1 MPPLPFM
8 REKSR
13 GKEID
18 KSTMNQKKYSAG
30 NIFAKGVIGN
40 VRKAQEDCHSF
51 KLDTPNGDL
60 FVVCDGMGGHVG
72 GAKASNLAVDSIVEY
87 INKEKYA
94 TPIDALNGALQ
105 FANMQIL
112 GFADANPE
120 YKGMGTTACI
130 LLLRDDGAW
139 IAHVGDSRIY
149 LYLGKEKKL
158 HRITKDH
165 SYVQTLVDAGEI
177 TDEQAEHHPN
187 KNRILKALGIKP
199 DLTPTFNFEKR
210 PILPK
215 RGDIFLIC
223 SDGLSGM
230 IPDGTIQKVLGQ
242 DITLA
247 QKGERL
253 IDLAMQGETVV
264 PGGQDNCTLELIE
277 VDNSKVK
284 KSVFHSY
291 NPHQGPQKTQK
302 KGANLRKIERIL
314 IIAVVV
320 LAVGL
325 GALVLLKPNNGGA
338 NNDDNNSGSTT
349 PTTATVSNTGKG
361 TSTMGLVANLG
372 EGDEGD
378 GTPAEN
384 DSIIAA
390 KRVAMIDDSVKIIGD
405 NISKWNK
412 KIKELELEKERI
424 KKNITGKGEDGKKEL
439 QRLKDETYLINRD
452 SINPADA
459 KRKKLKEE
467 KDNLIKTYNLK
478 VN

>member
-1 MPPLPFM
+1 MPPLPLM
-8 REKSR
+8 RERSR

-18 KSTMNQKKYSAG
+18 KSIMNQKKYSVG

-40 VRKAQEDCHSF
+40 VRKAQEDCHGF

-72 GAKASNLAVDSIVEY
+72 GAKASSLAVDSIVEY

-215 RGDIFLIC
+215 SGDIFLIC

-230 IPDGTIQKVLGQ
+230 IPDSTIEKVLGQ
-242 DITLA
+242 DIA
-247 QKGERL
+247 FARKGERL

-291 NPHQGPQKTQK
+291 NPQPTQPKSKKKK
-302 KGANLRKIERIL
+302 KGFRLGKTEKILLIVIL
-314 IIAVVV
+314 V
-320 LAVGL
+320 LALGV
-325 GALVLLKPNNGGA
+325 GALILLRPSTKSTTGNNV
-338 NNDDNNSGSTT
+338 SGSSTGVSTT
-349 PTTATVSNTGKG
+349 TSIGTKPEGNEKPKGSSVVDDTTRA
-361 TSTMGLVANLG
+361 VA
-372 EGDEGD
+372 
-378 GTPAEN
+378 
-384 DSIIAA
+384 
-390 KRVAMIDDSVKIIGD
+390 RVKEINEEVRIIGD
-405 NISKWNK
+405 SINNRWKPQQKEIEAEKKKALNDRRNEEYNNLDEKDRAIQK
-412 KIKELELEKERI
+412 KIDSTNTKRTELKTEREELV
-424 KKNITGKGEDGKKEL
+424 KK
-439 QRLKDETYLINRD
+439 
-452 SINPADA
+452 
-459 KRKKLKEE
+459 
-467 KDNLIKTYNLK
+467 YNLK
-478 VN
+478 VD

>member
-18 KSTMNQKKYSAG
+18 KSIMNQKKYSAG

-40 VRKAQEDCHSF
+40 VRKAQEDSHSF

-72 GAKASNLAVDSIVEY
+72 GAKASSLAVDSIVEY

-215 RGDIFLIC
+215 SGDIFLIC

-230 IPDGTIQKVLGQ
+230 IPDSTIEKVLGQ
-242 DITLA
+242 DIA
-247 QKGERL
+247 FARKGERL

-291 NPHQGPQKTQK
+291 NPQPTRPKSKKKK
-302 KGANLRKIERIL
+302 KGFRLGKTEKILLIVIL
-314 IIAVVV
+314 V
-320 LAVGL
+320 LALGV
-325 GALVLLKPNNGGA
+325 GALILLRPSTKSTTGNNV
-338 NNDDNNSGSTT
+338 SGSSTGVSTT
-349 PTTATVSNTGKG
+349 TSIGTKPEGNEKPKG
-361 TSTMGLVANLG
+361 SSVVDDTIRAVA
-372 EGDEGD
+372 
-378 GTPAEN
+378 
-384 DSIIAA
+384 
-390 KRVAMIDDSVKIIGD
+390 RVKEINEEVRIIGD
-405 NISKWNK
+405 SINNRWKPQQKEIGAEKKKAREDRRKEEYNNLDEKDRAIQK
-412 KIKELELEKERI
+412 KIDSTDRKRTELMTEREELV
-424 KKNITGKGEDGKKEL
+424 KK
-439 QRLKDETYLINRD
+439 
-452 SINPADA
+452 
-459 KRKKLKEE
+459 
-467 KDNLIKTYNLK
+467 YNL
-478 VN
+478 

>member
-18 KSTMNQKKYSAG
+18 KSIMNQKKYSVG

-253 IDLAMQGETVV
+253 IDLAMQGETVT
-264 PGGQDNCTLELIE
+264 PGGQDNCTVELIE
-277 VDNSKVK
+277 IDKSASK

-291 NPHQGPQKTQK
+291 NPNPTASKSKRRESKIGK
-302 KGANLRKIERIL
+302 KERIL
-314 IIAVVV
+314 IIAILV
-320 LAVGL
+320 LAL
-325 GALVLLKPNNGGA
+325 GIGAMVLLKPGENG
-338 NNDDNNSGSTT
+338 SGKVSSSREATNISTT
-349 PTTATVSNTGKG
+349 NNPSISTSASPDESIPEPSNENVDKLSNKTNR
-361 TSTMGLVANLG
+361 L
-372 EGDEGD
+372 
-378 GTPAEN
+378 AEIN
-384 DSIIAA
+384 DS
-390 KRVAMIDDSVKIIGD
+390 
-405 NISKWNK
+405 
-412 KIKELELEKERI
+412 
-424 KKNITGKGEDGKKEL
+424 
-439 QRLKDETYLINRD
+439 LKLIRD
-452 SINPADA
+452 SINTWYDEIKNIEKQYNNKKVNPLENDA
-459 KRKKLKEE
+459 EE
-467 KDNLIKTYNLK
+467 KMKSLK
-478 VN
+478 LQMENIQQGKIEPAVKIRTRLTKEKETLEKN